1 MSTLKNIVSRLLLLL
16 VLTFPA
22 GSALAIQLT
31 LSPSTQN
38 VILGNSVVVD
48 VGITGLGDFSPDS
61 LGVYDIDIL
70 FDPAILDFDSVLFG
84 DPVLGS
90 QLDLFGFGSFTDV
103 IPSIGLVNLFEL
115 SLDFASDLDSLQAGA
130 FTLASLTFHTLSAG
144 SSLLDIQIN
153 VLGDAFGLPLAAD
166 ISTAGINVVNDTPPP
181 PPPPNPLPEPNMLL
195 LLAAGLL
202 GLFMNSYHD
211 KKRDAYKSI

>member
-1 MSTLKNIVSRLLLLL
+1 
-16 VLTFPA
+16 
-22 GSALAIQLT
+22 
-31 LSPSTQN
+31 
-38 VILGNSVVVD
+38 LGN
-48 VGITGLGDFSPDS
+48 
-61 LGVYDIDIL
+61 
-70 FDPAILDFDSVLFG
+70 
-84 DPVLGS
+84 

-103 IPSIGLVNLFEL
+103 SPSIGLVNLFEL
-115 SLDFASDLDSLQAGA
+115 SLDSASDLDSLQAGA

-153 VLGDAFGLPLAAD
+153 VLGDAFGLPLTAG
-166 ISTAGINVVNDTPPP
+166 ISTADINVVNDTP

-202 GLFMNSYHD
+202 GLFMNSYHY